1 MNPALKA
8 PLHGSSFPLESLS
21 LTPGVWQAMRR
32 QVSRLAPLEACGL
45 LAGMNWRAELRIGVR
60 NADQS
65 PVRFHMEPLEQWRAF
80 QRIESAGLEL
90 LGIYH
95 SHPDGPDRPS
105 PTDIA
110 EAMYPVVQ
118 IIWYRLEG
126 KWHSTGFR
134 IEAGEVREVDLEL
147 LRNE

>member
-1 MNPALKA
+1 M
-8 PLHGSSFPLESLS
+8 ESLS
-21 LTPGVWQAMRR
+21 LTLGIWRAMRR
-32 QVSRLAPLEACGL
+32 QVVRLAPLEACGL
-45 LAGMNWRAELRIGVR
+45 LAGMNGRVELRIGVR

-65 PVRFHMEPLEQWRAF
+65 PARFHMEPLEQWRAF

-95 SHPDGPDRPS
+95 SHPRGPDRPS

-118 IIWYRLEG
+118 IIWYRQDG
-126 KWHSTGFR
+126 KWRARGYR
-134 IEAGEVREVDLEL
+134 IEAGRVGEVALEL
-147 LRNE
+147 VGNE